1 MILPCLDWVSL
12 KNSDQMQHELITGI
26 NNSMEI
32 ALPEQLSLEE
42 LREKLTAHINHLINH
57 DFEKLVFYL
66 YRIDINE
73 AKMKQ
78 LLDRQQ
84 GEHAAALIADLIIK
98 RQLQKNKSRREFR
111 QRDNDISEEEKW

>member
-1 MILPCLDWVSL
+1 MHNELIADINSSL
-12 KNSDQMQHELITGI
+12 K
-26 NNSMEI
+26 I

-78 LLDRQQ
+78 LLDQQ
-84 GEHAAALIADLIIK
+84 NGEHAAELIAGLVIE
-98 RQLQKNKSRREFR
+98 RQIQKNKSRREFR
-111 QRDNDISEEEKW
+111 QRDNNISEEEKW

>member
-1 MILPCLDWVSL
+1 MH
-12 KNSDQMQHELITGI
+12 NELIADI
-26 NNSMEI
+26 NSSLEI

-78 LLDRQQ
+78 LLDQQ
-84 GEHAAALIADLIIK
+84 NGEHAA
-98 RQLQKNKSRREFR
+98 
-111 QRDNDISEEEKW
+111 